1 MARKIEQFE
10 KSELKLQYSIEGRE
24 TTAFGLSY
32 QGVRQI
38 ESLKLNKDSS
48 VLGISQ
54 DMLPPARPCTQRR
67 FALFQDLS

>member
-32 QGVRQI
+32 QEVRQI
-38 ESLKLNKDSS
+38 ESLKNKDSS